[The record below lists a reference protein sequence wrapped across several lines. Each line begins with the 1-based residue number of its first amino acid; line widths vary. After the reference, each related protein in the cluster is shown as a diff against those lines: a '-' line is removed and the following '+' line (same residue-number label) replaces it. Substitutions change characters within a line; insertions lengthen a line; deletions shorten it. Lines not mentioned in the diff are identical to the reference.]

1 MKPVEPGC
9 EEREARVETTAGG
22 QEADPALRAC
32 SSVLQRSTRSTRYSA
47 ATSGLSAAQPGELNF
62 EQGSQ
67 RSSRIDAW
75 LARDSVYDMVFT
87 AIFCTGKCAK
97 PFEGG
102 RPGGEGSGWF
112 VMAGWGMRSGVSPMR
127 RWPGPVEDGIV
138 RDVRGAACDSGDE
151 NQQHLSEDCRW
162 VRPRGVWI

>member
-9 EEREARVETTAGG
+9 EERAARVETTAGG

-97 PFEGG
+97 PFEGVGPAG
-102 RPGGEGSGWF
+102 RARGGSSWLDGGCGQGFRRCADGRVRLRMGLSGMF
-112 VMAGWGMRSGVSPMR
+112 EVRRATAVMKTSST
-127 RWPGPVEDGIV
+127 
-138 RDVRGAACDSGDE
+138 
-151 NQQHLSEDCRW
+151 
-162 VRPRGVWI
+162 

>member
-9 EEREARVETTAGG
+9 EERAARVETTAGG

-75 LARDSVYDMVFT
+75 LARDSVYDMVFM

-97 PFEGG
+97 PFEGVG
-102 RPGGEGSGWF
+102 PAGGLGVVRHGWMGDAVRGF
-112 VMAGWGMRSGVSPMR
+112 ADAPMAGAG
-127 RWPGPVEDGIV
+127 
-138 RDVRGAACDSGDE
+138 
-151 NQQHLSEDCRW
+151 
-162 VRPRGVWI
+162 

>member
-47 ATSGLSAAQPGELNF
+47 AASGLSAAQPGELNF

-102 RPGGEGSGWF
+102 RPGGRARGDSSWLDGGCGQGFRRCADGRGRLRMGLSGMF
-112 VMAGWGMRSGVSPMR
+112 EVRRATAVMKTSST
-127 RWPGPVEDGIV
+127 
-138 RDVRGAACDSGDE
+138 
-151 NQQHLSEDCRW
+151 
-162 VRPRGVWI
+162 